1 MEQIELYPADVA
13 ERAVGKQALLA
24 QALLEEA
31 QESIKTINAAYEEVE
46 RLKTLAAPGSSSMRN
61 DFDELLK
68 LLGNRSESSMVKD
81 PSL

>member
-31 QESIKTINAAYEEVE
+31 QESIKTINTAYEEVE
-46 RLKTLAAPGSSSMRN
+46 RLKLLAAPGSMRN

-68 LLGNRSESSMVKD
+68 LLGNRSESSMIKD

>member
-31 QESIKTINAAYEEVE
+31 QESIKTINAAYEEAE
-46 RLKTLAAPGSSSMRN
+46 RLKDLADVGLDSKEFNTLILM
-61 DFDELLK
+61 
-68 LLGNRSESSMVKD
+68 LGNRSESSMIKD

>member
-1 MEQIELYPADVA
+1 MEQIELYCADTA

-31 QESIKTINAAYEEVE
+31 QESIKVINAAYEEVE
-46 RLKTLAAPGSSSMRN
+46 RLQGLGAAYSGIASSE
-61 DFDELLK
+61 FDKLL
-68 LLGNRSESSMVKD
+68 LMLGNRSESSSIKD

>member
-31 QESIKTINAAYEEVE
+31 QESIKTINAAYDEAEYLKSLAGATTMDVE
-46 RLKTLAAPGSSSMRN
+46 K
-61 DFDELLK
+61 FDK
-68 LLGNRSESSMVKD
+68 LILMLGNRSESSMIKD

>member
-1 MEQIELYPADVA
+1 MEQIELYPADMA

-46 RLKTLAAPGSSSMRN
+46 RLKTLAAPGSMRN

-68 LLGNRSESSMVKD
+68 LLGNRSESSMIKD

>member
-46 RLKTLAAPGSSSMRN
+46 RLKTLAAPGSMRN

-68 LLGNRSESSMVKD
+68 LLGNRSESSMIKD
-81 PSL
+81 PLL

>member
-46 RLKTLAAPGSSSMRN
+46 RLKTLAAPGSSMRN

-68 LLGNRSESSMVKD
+68 LLGNRSESSMIKD

>member
-13 ERAVGKQALLA
+13 ERAVGKQALLV

-31 QESIKTINAAYEEVE
+31 QESIKTINAAYDEAEYLKSLAGATTMDVE
-46 RLKTLAAPGSSSMRN
+46 K
-61 DFDELLK
+61 FDK
-68 LLGNRSESSMVKD
+68 LILMLGNRAESSMIKD

>member
-31 QESIKTINAAYEEVE
+31 QESIKTINAAYDEVE
-46 RLKTLAAPGSSSMRN
+46 RLKTLAAPGSMRN

-68 LLGNRSESSMVKD
+68 LLGNRAESSMIKD

>member
-46 RLKTLAAPGSSSMRN
+46 RLKTLAAPGSMRN

-68 LLGNRSESSMVKD
+68 LLGNRSESSMIKD